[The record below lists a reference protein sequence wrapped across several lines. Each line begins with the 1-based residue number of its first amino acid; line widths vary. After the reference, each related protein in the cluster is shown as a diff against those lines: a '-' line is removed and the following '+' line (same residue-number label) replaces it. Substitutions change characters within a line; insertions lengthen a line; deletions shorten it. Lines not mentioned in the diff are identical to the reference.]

1 MRKLLLNK
9 MIVKKDQSDLQIKKS
24 AKKLEFLV
32 YGLIIL
38 VTVAMMLIIFN
49 LILMG

>member
-9 MIVKKDQSDLQIKKS
+9 MIAEKDKSDHQIKKS

-38 VTVAMMLIIFN
+38 VTVAMMLIFFN
-49 LILMG
+49 LILMS